1 MKTSQSNSPKNNK
14 SQAETKKKSK
24 ENLNLNLDEFS
35 GGEKEQSNK
44 SKTYVNKSI
53 QTYIYQAND

>member
-24 ENLNLNLDEFS
+24 ENLNLDEFS

>member
-14 SQAETKKKSK
+14 SQAEIKKKRK
-24 ENLNLNLDEFS
+24 ENLNLDEFS
-35 GGEKEQSNK
+35 GGEKEQTNK

>member
-24 ENLNLNLDEFS
+24 ENLNLDEFS
-35 GGEKEQSNK
+35 GGEKEQTNK

>member
-14 SQAETKKKSK
+14 SQAETKKKRK
-24 ENLNLNLDEFS
+24 ENLNLDEFS
-35 GGEKEQSNK
+35 GGEKEHSNK